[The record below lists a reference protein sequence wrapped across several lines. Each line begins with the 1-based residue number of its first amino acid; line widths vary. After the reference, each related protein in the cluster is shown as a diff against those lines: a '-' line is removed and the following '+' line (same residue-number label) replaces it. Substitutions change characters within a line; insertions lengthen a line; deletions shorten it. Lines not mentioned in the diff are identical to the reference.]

1 MHISPT
7 VTEDQKKSEEMQESI
22 SEDEESIRV
31 VQENNDNEAL
41 KARLLI
47 VENELRNE
55 KEEKAELS
63 KQIVGLQQE
72 LSFSK
77 KKSFSLSIDVQ
88 QIKSTYDNAISELQ
102 VQRDINQEQEEKIM
116 KLSEEIEVARRTI
129 THNVSQIKLMQAKI
143 DELRTL
149 DSFSQISN
157 IDLLNLQDLSRSSQE
172 DDLPN
177 TELHPLDNDYLISK
191 QVKPNRESSF
201 HSSIDAIWEEC
212 KEIVKAS
219 SKKSHQIQEL
229 EQQIEKL
236 QAEVKCYEDENKR
249 LKTENKNQDD
259 ILKGKG
265 SLIQQLKEELQEKN
279 VSLNVQVQQVVE
291 GKRTLSELTQEV
303 ACYKV
308 KINELEAMLG
318 IQKVECSHATKLEQE
333 ILEKASIILELEKN
347 LKEFQ
352 ANHQDCMKN
361 IKDLNERE
369 VKLKEEITQLTS
381 NWQDAKHSLQ
391 LKEEEK
397 EANWQEREK

>member
-1 MHISPT
+1 
-7 VTEDQKKSEEMQESI
+7 MQESI
-22 SEDEESIRV
+22 SENEENIQV
-31 VQENNDNEAL
+31 VQENSDNEEL
-41 KARLLI
+41 KARLLT

-63 KQIVGLQQE
+63 KQIVALQQE

-77 KKSFSLSIDVQ
+77 KESFSLSINVQ
-88 QIKSTYDNAISELQ
+88 QIQSTYDNAISELQ
-102 VQRDINQEQEEKIM
+102 MQRGINQEQEEKIM

-157 IDLLNLQDLSRSSQE
+157 IDLLNLQDLSRGSQE

-177 TELHPLDNDYLISK
+177 TKLHPLNNDYLVSK

-236 QAEVKCYEDENKR
+236 QAELKCYEDDNKR

-259 ILKGKG
+259 LLKGKE

-279 VSLNVQVQQVVE
+279 VSLNVQVQQVGE
-291 GKRTLSELTQEV
+291 GKRALSELTQEV

-318 IQKVECSHATKLEQE
+318 TQKVECSHSTKLEQE

-352 ANHQDCMKN
+352 ADHQDCIKN

-369 VKLKEEITQLTS
+369 VKLKEEIIRLTN
-381 NWQDAKHSLQ
+381 NWEDAKHSLQ

-397 EANWQEREK
+397 ETNWQEIEK

>member
-1 MHISPT
+1 
-7 VTEDQKKSEEMQESI
+7 MQESI
-22 SEDEESIRV
+22 SENEENIQV
-31 VQENNDNEAL
+31 VQENNDNEEL
-41 KARLLI
+41 KARLLT

-63 KQIVGLQQE
+63 KQIVALQQE

-77 KKSFSLSIDVQ
+77 KESFSLSINVQ
-88 QIKSTYDNAISELQ
+88 QIQSTYDNAISELQ
-102 VQRDINQEQEEKIM
+102 MQRGINQEQEEKIM

-157 IDLLNLQDLSRSSQE
+157 IDLLNLQDLSHGSQE

-177 TELHPLDNDYLISK
+177 SKLHPLNNDYLVSK

-236 QAEVKCYEDENKR
+236 QAELKCYEDDNKR

-259 ILKGKG
+259 LLKGKE

-279 VSLNVQVQQVVE
+279 VSLNVQVQQVGE
-291 GKRTLSELTQEV
+291 GKRALSELTQEV

-318 IQKVECSHATKLEQE
+318 TQKVECSHSTKLEQE

-352 ANHQDCMKN
+352 ADHQDCIKN

-369 VKLKEEITQLTS
+369 VKLKEEITRLTN
-381 NWQDAKHSLQ
+381 NWEDAKHSLQ

-397 EANWQEREK
+397 ETNWQEIEK